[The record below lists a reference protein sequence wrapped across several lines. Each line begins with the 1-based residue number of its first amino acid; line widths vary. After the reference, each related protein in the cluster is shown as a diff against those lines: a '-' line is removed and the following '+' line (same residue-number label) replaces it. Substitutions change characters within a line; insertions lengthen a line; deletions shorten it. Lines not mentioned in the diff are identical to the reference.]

1 MSWPQRLIPAPSA
14 GPRRPPRSVSASP
27 GPSFSPFR
35 RAACRG
41 FTLLEVLLALAIIA
55 LIASVLVGGS
65 ASLLSDRALTPTDV
79 FWKTVQECRKA
90 ALKSGTD
97 VRLAFEP
104 KDKKF
109 VVSDASGREAGTQEY
124 PIPSPGDD
132 LVFTF
137 LTTQKGAS
145 MILLGGVAVET
156 QTLPFVTFYSD
167 GTCTPFRAQ
176 IQRNGGV
183 TALAIDPWTCA
194 AVLTPADPNAPS
206 P

>member
-1 MSWPQRLIPAPSA
+1 MP
-14 GPRRPPRSVSASP
+14 ASP
-27 GPSFSPFR
+27 GHSFLLFR
-35 RAACRG
+35 RAAHRG

-55 LIASVLVGGS
+55 LIASVLIGGS
-65 ASLLSDRALTPTDV
+65 ASLLSDRAVTPTDV

-90 ALKSGTD
+90 ALKTGKD
-97 VRLAFEP
+97 VRLAFDP

-109 VVSDASGREAGTQEY
+109 LVSDASGRESGTQEY

-132 LVFTF
+132 LVLTF

-176 IQRNGGV
+176 IQRNSGV

-194 AVLTPADPNAPS
+194 AVLTSADPNAL
-206 P
+206 